1 MDLPERELLKKRW
14 GFPFGEPPNLAQ
26 NLLVV
31 EDAARYLRKS
41 MATILHMRSIWI
53 VALHKVQ

>member
-1 MDLPERELLKKRW
+1 
-14 GFPFGEPPNLAQ
+14 
-26 NLLVV
+26 VV